1 MRQAYQK
8 DIWRTI
14 VKTKRRFL
22 SILIIT
28 VLGVTMLTG
37 LKAGCVDLRQ
47 SADHFYDEQN
57 LYDIKV
63 VSTLGLT
70 KDDVKALARFKEIQV
85 LEGSYEE
92 TLVLTMQKQ
101 KQRIGVKTVSEQGIN
116 QPYIKV
122 GRLPEKA
129 NEIAVSE
136 KYSKAVHAKLND
148 SITFDEA
155 KDSVLHQQT
164 FIITGIILDP
174 MNISVDEGATSF
186 RSTSQVDDTFFV
198 SKSAYDNNIY
208 SSIYITLKDTKE
220 LMCYEK
226 TYEQRVHASMD
237 KIGKEIKQSRENA
250 RSKAMKQKAVA
261 TYQENKKKMDRQFS
275 KAQEELD
282 AAKAA
287 VQAAQQA
294 VDQPASNAQTQQ
306 AREKVLQENLA
317 LQKQQQSLTK
327 KKREA
332 YAQLATAKEAIDT
345 MPKAIWYVQDRKAI
359 DSYTSVQSDAS
370 SIETVGT
377 AFPIV
382 FLAVAMLISL
392 TTITRMVEEERGL
405 IGTYKALGFSYL
417 AIYGK
422 YVIYACA
429 ACLLGGILGDVCG
442 FLLLPKF
449 LFTIFQV
456 LYKLPVFTLCFDYV
470 YGVGGVALFVVC
482 IVTTAYLACR
492 VELRLT
498 PAVLM
503 RPKAPHSGSRVLL
516 ERFPAIWKKL
526 SFLNKVTLRNL
537 FRFKKRMIMTITGI
551 MGCTALVLCGFAI
564 RDSVNDLMPGQYEKL
579 YQYDF
584 MSVVKEDA
592 YARIHASLAKDA
604 AIKDYVGIRIDTVK
618 VKAAMKGQEETVQL
632 MVFPDDKAINGYI
645 GLRNREG
652 EAIPLKDG
660 IYITQNVASVL
671 GFDVQDHIYLQNMA
685 FIEKEVPV
693 KAIVQN
699 YLGNVI
705 YMNQKTYA
713 ALFGKYQ
720 PNGFLAH
727 FHSAYQKEIPYAKD
741 FAKQQDVL
749 SAVSTKKLKQQ
760 FAEAFSLINVVV
772 YLITFMAA
780 GLAFVVLFTLS
791 TTNISERE
799 RELATIKVLGFYE
812 REVHL
817 YVNKEILIL
826 TLFGILLG
834 LPLGRVLSGMLTD
847 ALRMP
852 SIHFAISV
860 HGLSYVYAAGLS
872 LLFALIVNIIT
883 NRTLNDIHMVESL
896 KSLE

>member
-1 MRQAYQK
+1 
-8 DIWRTI
+8 
-14 VKTKRRFL
+14 
-22 SILIIT
+22 
-28 VLGVTMLTG
+28 MLTG

-57 LYDIKV
+57 VYDIQI

-70 KDDVKALARFKEIQV
+70 EADVKALTRLKEIKA
-85 LEGSYEE
+85 LEGAYEE
-92 TLVLTMQKQ
+92 TLLLSKQKQ
-101 KQRIGVKTVSEQGIN
+101 KQSIAVKTINQQGIN
-116 QPYIKV
+116 QPYLLK

-136 KYSKAVHAKLND
+136 KYMKTSQAKLND
-148 SITFDEA
+148 VISFHEK
-155 KDSVLHQQT
+155 KDSALRQQT
-164 FIITGIILDP
+164 FIITGIMLDP

-186 RSTSQVDDTFFV
+186 RSTSQVDDTFYVAKTAF
-198 SKSAYDNNIY
+198 KNDIY
-208 SSIYITLKDTKE
+208 TSIYITLKDTKA
-220 LMCYEK
+220 LMCYEEA
-226 TYEQRVHASMD
+226 YEQSVHAVMD
-237 KIGKEIKQSRENA
+237 KIVKEIKEPREGA
-250 RSKAMKQKAVA
+250 RTKELQKQALKA
-261 TYQENKKKMDRQFS
+261 YQEKKKQTDLQLS

-287 VQAAQQA
+287 LTIGQQGTYQIPFDVQAQNNEMLQA
-294 VDQPASNAQTQQ
+294 HRLD
-306 AREKVLQENLA
+306 LI
-317 LQKQQQSLTK
+317 KQQKLLNQK
-327 KKREA
+327 KQEA
-332 YAQLATAKEAIDT
+332 YAQLDAAKKAMAS
-345 MPKAIWYVQDRKAI
+345 MPKATWYVQDRKAM
-359 DSYTSVQSDAS
+359 DSYTSLQSDAS

-405 IGTYKALGFSYL
+405 IGTYKALGFSNF

-422 YVIYACA
+422 YIIYACS
-429 ACLLGGILGDVCG
+429 ACLLGGILGDICG
-442 FLLLPKF
+442 FILLPKF

-456 LYKLPVFTLCFDYV
+456 LYKLPIYTLHFDFL
-470 YGVGGVALFVVC
+470 YGIGGVALFVVC

-492 VELRLT
+492 VELRLS
-498 PAVLM
+498 PAILM
-503 RPKAPHSGSRVLL
+503 RPKAPHTGSRVLL
-516 ERFPAIWKKL
+516 ERFPSLWKKL

-537 FRFKKRMIMTITGI
+537 FRFKKRMIMTVTGI

-584 MSVVKEDA
+584 MSVVQEAA
-592 YARIHASLAKDA
+592 YPKIKSSFAKDKA
-604 AIKDYVGIRIDTVK
+604 VKDHVGVRIDSLK
-618 VKAAMKGQEETVQL
+618 VKALLKGQEETVQL
-632 MVFPDDKAINGYI
+632 IVFPDDKAIKGYI
-645 GLRNREG
+645 GLKNRDG
-652 EAIPLKDG
+652 KNIPLGDG
-660 IYITQNVASVL
+660 VYITQNAASVL
-671 GFDVQDHIYLQNMA
+671 SFDEHDQIYLQNMS
-685 FIEKEVPV
+685 FVEKKVPV

-705 YMNQKTYA
+705 YMNQKTYT
-713 ALFGKYQ
+713 ALFGDYQ

-727 FHSAYQKEIPYAKD
+727 FQSNQDEIAYAKT
-741 FAKQQDVL
+741 FAKQSDVL

-772 YLITFMAA
+772 YLITVMAA

-834 LPLGRVLSGMLTD
+834 LPLGRVLSGMLTH

-852 SIHFAISV
+852 SIHFAISI
-860 HGLSYVYAAGLS
+860 HTASYVYAAGLS
-872 LLFALIVNIIT
+872 LLFALIVNVIT